1 MATWKKMGKNKVKD
15 PIISVKGLTIG
26 YQDSTVLEN
35 VSFDVSPGEV
45 FAILG
50 RSGCGK
56 TTLFK
61 TLFGLLEPMSGEVV
75 IDGDKVM
82 SVDDSRSEK
91 TLRKIGVLFQSAALF
106 SSMTIAENI
115 ALPLRQYTG
124 FSKNTIERLVSFKLA
139 SVGLSGYGERL
150 PSEIS
155 GGMRRRA
162 GLARSTALD
171 PLILFFDEPSAGLD
185 PVTSAGLDE
194 LILEINRTLG
204 TTMVVVTHE
213 LASIMTIAD
222 RVILLDPEEKNIIA
236 QGPPKDLMK
245 KSTDSRVLDFF
256 SRSSPRD
263 DGEPGIDSA

>member
-1 MATWKKMGKNKVKD
+1 M
-15 PIISVKGLTIG
+15 
-26 YQDSTVLEN
+26 LED
-35 VSFDVSPGEV
+35 VSFDVHRGEI

-61 TLFGLLEPMSGEVV
+61 SLFGLLPPLKGSVT
-75 IDGDKVM
+75 IDGAQVV
-82 SVDDSRSEK
+82 SVDEKDSENV
-91 TLRKIGVLFQSAALF
+91 LRKIGVLFQSAALF
-106 SSMTIAENI
+106 SSMTIAENV
-115 ALPLRQYTG
+115 ALPLRQYTV
-124 FSKNTIERLVSFKLA
+124 FSTEIIERLVSVKLS
-139 SVGLSGYGERL
+139 SVGLSGYGDRL

-171 PLILFFDEPSAGLD
+171 PQILFFDEPSAGLD
-185 PVTSAGLDE
+185 PVTSAGLDD
-194 LILEINRTLG
+194 LILEINKNLG

-236 QGPPKDLMK
+236 EGAPKDLAEQ
-245 KSTDSRVLDFF
+245 STDPRAQEFF
-256 SRSSPRD
+256 SRSKAKSAKKGPK
-263 DGEPGIDSA
+263 GMGIN